1 MEVSAAMDD
10 LGTRLAEAAD
20 RAAQLARDPGPAAA
34 WRRARARRRRRAG
47 GAALALMV
55 AALVVV
61 IGRGGGLGLPTV
73 DPLSQD
79 RWRQLPWRGL
89 QAREWKATV
98 PNEQPHDP
106 VVAAAQG
113 EQAGEPWRLVVY
125 RSTYRPGGG
134 RAPVADV
141 CYILDWFALDLGPP
155 AWQAHGTCAPEAQTA
170 SVLAAGALGTAR
182 DAVAVIGRA
191 PADATR
197 VRLELRGRTAVEAAT
212 VAARDVP
219 GRFYVAFVPRASHLE
234 RMVALDRDGRPVGE
248 APGPGD
254 LTRDRL
260 GGFPPTGP
268 VTVVGRVTTRS
279 GGLELVVWPV
289 RDGYCVSLAMGAGGG
304 GSSVCGGSGPE
315 PGVAPGDGILE
326 PKTHCSGSGVGRVD
340 LRVAYGGVPRTARTV
355 RIEAGGERVEVPAR
369 DGGEQLGRAFFLA
382 EVTSK
387 RPLGSVRITALA
399 ADGTTIR
406 TWRRDGCG

>member
-1 MEVSAAMDD
+1 MTWAP
-10 LGTRLAEAAD
+10 RLAEAAD
-20 RAAQLARDPGPAAA
+20 RAAQLARTPGPAAA

-55 AALVVV
+55 AALVIV

-79 RWRQLPWRGL
+79 RWRQLPWRGM
-89 QAREWKATV
+89 QAREWTATV

-141 CYILDWFALDLGPP
+141 CYILDWFALDRGPP
-155 AWQAHGTCAPEAQTA
+155 AWQAQGTGAPEAQTA

-182 DAVAVIGRA
+182 DTVAVIGRA

-212 VAARDVP
+212 VAPRDVP
-219 GRFYVAFVPRASHLE
+219 GRFYVAFVPRTSHLE

-254 LTRDRL
+254 LTQ
-260 GGFPPTGP
+260 TGSAA
-268 VTVVGRVTTRS
+268 TRR
-279 GGLELVVWPV
+279 PV
-289 RDGYCVSLAMGAGGG
+289 R
-304 GSSVCGGSGPE
+304 
-315 PGVAPGDGILE
+315 
-326 PKTHCSGSGVGRVD
+326 
-340 LRVAYGGVPRTARTV
+340 
-355 RIEAGGERVEVPAR
+355 
-369 DGGEQLGRAFFLA
+369 
-382 EVTSK
+382 
-387 RPLGSVRITALA
+387 
-399 ADGTTIR
+399 
-406 TWRRDGCG
+406 

>member
-1 MEVSAAMDD
+1 MDD

-20 RAAQLARDPGPAAA
+20 RAAQLARTPGPAAA

-55 AALVVV
+55 AALVIV

-89 QAREWKATV
+89 QAREWTATV

-155 AWQAHGTCAPEAQTA
+155 AWQANGTCAPEAQTA

-182 DAVAVIGRA
+182 DTVAVIGRA

-212 VAARDVP
+212 VAAGDVP
-219 GRFYVAFVPRASHLE
+219 GRFYVAFVPRTSHLE

-254 LTRDRL
+254 LTQNRL
-260 GGFPPTGP
+260 GGDPPTGP
-268 VTVVGRVTTRS
+268 VTMVGRVATRDS
-279 GGLELVVWPV
+279 NGLELVVWAV
-289 RDGYCVSLAMGAGGG
+289 RDGYCVSLAKEPGGG
-304 GSSVCGGSGPE
+304 GSSECGGSRPE
-315 PGVAPGDGILE
+315 PGVAPGDRILE
-326 PKTHCSGSGVGRVD
+326 PKTHCSGPGVGRVD

-355 RIEAGGERVEVPAR
+355 RVEAGGERVEVPAR
-369 DGGEQLGRAFFLA
+369 DGGEQLGHAFFLA
-382 EVTSK
+382 ELPST
-387 RPLGSVRITALA
+387 RPPGSVRITALD

-406 TWRRDGCG
+406 TWRRNGCG

>member
-1 MEVSAAMDD
+1 MDD

-20 RAAQLARDPGPAAA
+20 RAARLARGPGPAAA
-34 WRRARARRRRRAG
+34 WRRVRARRRRRAG

-55 AALVVV
+55 AALVLV

-73 DPLSQD
+73 DPLGQD

-89 QAREWKATV
+89 QAREWAATV
-98 PNEQPHDP
+98 PNQQPHDP
-106 VVAAAQG
+106 VVVAAQG
-113 EQAGEPWRLVVY
+113 ERAGEPWRLVVY

-141 CYILDWFALDLGPP
+141 CYILDWFALDQGPP
-155 AWQAHGTCAPEAQTA
+155 AWRAHGTCAPEGQPA
-170 SVLAAGALGTAR
+170 SVLAAAALGTAR
-182 DAVAVIGRA
+182 DTVAVIGRA
-191 PADATR
+191 PATATR

-219 GRFYVAFVPRASHLE
+219 GRFYVAFVPRASQLE

-254 LTRDRL
+254 LTLNRI
-260 GGFPPTGP
+260 GGDPPTGP
-268 VTVVGRVTTRS
+268 VTVVGRVPIR
-279 GGLELVVWPV
+279 GGGHLELVVWPV
-289 RDGYCVSLAMGAGGG
+289 RDGYCVSLAKEPGGG
-304 GSSVCGGSGPE
+304 GSSECGGSEPE
-315 PGVAPGDGILE
+315 PGVAPGDRILE
-326 PKTHCSGSGVGRVD
+326 PTTHCSGSGVGRVD

-355 RIEAGGERVEVPAR
+355 RVESGGTRVEVPAR

-382 EVTSK
+382 ELPSA
-387 RPLGSVRITALA
+387 RPPGPVRITALD
-399 ADGTTIR
+399 ADGATIR

>member
-1 MEVSAAMDD
+1 MDD

-47 GAALALMV
+47 GAALALVV

-61 IGRGGGLGLPTV
+61 VGRGGGLGLPTV
-73 DPLSQD
+73 DPLDQD

-89 QAREWKATV
+89 QARQWAATV
-98 PNEQPHDP
+98 PSEQPHDP
-106 VVAAAQG
+106 VVAAAKG

-141 CYILDWFALDLGPP
+141 CYILDWFALDMGPP

-182 DAVAVIGRA
+182 DTVAVIGRA
-191 PADATR
+191 PATATR
-197 VRLELRGRTAVEAAT
+197 VRLELPGRTAVEAAT

-234 RMVALDRDGRPVGE
+234 RMVALDRDGRTVGE
-248 APGPGD
+248 APGQGD
-254 LTRDRL
+254 LTRDRI
-260 GGFPPTGP
+260 GGYPPTGP
-268 VTVVGRVTTRS
+268 VTVVGRVTIRGR

-289 RDGYCVSLAMGAGGG
+289 RDGYCVSLAMEPGGG
-304 GSSVCGGSGPE
+304 GSSECGGSGPD
-315 PGVAPGDGILE
+315 PGVAPGDRILE
-326 PKTHCSGSGVGRVD
+326 PKLHCSGSGVGRVD

-355 RIEAGGERVEVPAR
+355 RVEAGGTRVEVPAR

-382 EVTSK
+382 ELPST
-387 RPLGSVRITALA
+387 RPLGSIRVTALD
-399 ADGTTIR
+399 ADGATIR